1 MFQCTIACNMLYY
14 QCNPIGW
21 ADGKPPYPH
30 SRSSHFLGSVVN
42 LEPASTSE
50 EATLLT
56 KSSSSSNHSGSST
69 SAFVA
74 SQSAEA
80 STPEEAT
87 LLTKSSSSNHSGS
100 STSAFVAS
108 QSAEA
113 ATFLAKSSSHTTSS
127 FEASLSPETIAS
139 EEATLLTKSSS
150 SSSSNSSFVASL
162 SSQTSSLLAESS
174 SSSASLSSESSSPEA
189 ANLLTESSTSSN
201 HSGSSNSFSPE
212 TSTSEA
218 AALLTSYNV
227 SNPSGSVA
235 PEVASSI
242 SDNTF
247 TPSPSDFS
255 SYPQSMVGST
265 YKVEVEPNHYSTSSS
280 LSEPEE
286 IYLPR
291 CDDDFE
297 NPSTPSSGHPPS
309 VRSGLQA
316 KGVPSHILSN
326 PPGNSTLSQ
335 AAGQE
340 AVGIYRPANNRAT
353 ISNAKHLALI
363 ATIISLLSLA

>member
-42 LEPASTSE
+42 LEPASTSG
-50 EATLLT
+50 EATLVT
-56 KSSSSSNHSGSST
+56 KSSSNHSGSST

-87 LLTKSSSSNHSGS
+87 LLTKSSSNHSGS

-113 ATFLAKSSSHTTSS
+113 ATFLAKSSSHTTS
-127 FEASLSPETIAS
+127 FEASRSSETIAS

-162 SSQTSSLLAESS
+162 SSQTS
-174 SSSASLSSESSSPEA
+174 P
-189 ANLLTESSTSSN
+189 SN
-201 HSGSSNSFSPE
+201 HSGSLNSSSPE

-218 AALLTSYNV
+218 AALLTSYNG
-227 SNPSGSVA
+227 SNPSGSIA

-247 TPSPSDFS
+247 TPSPSDS
-255 SYPQSMVGST
+255 PSYPQSMVGST
-265 YKVEVEPNHYSTSSS
+265 YKVEVEPTHYSTSSS

-316 KGVPSHILSN
+316 KGIPSHILSN
-326 PPGNSTLSQ
+326 PPGSSTLSQ
-335 AAGQE
+335 AAGQA

-353 ISNAKHLALI
+353 VPNAKHLALI
-363 ATIISLLSLA
+363 ATIVSLLSLA